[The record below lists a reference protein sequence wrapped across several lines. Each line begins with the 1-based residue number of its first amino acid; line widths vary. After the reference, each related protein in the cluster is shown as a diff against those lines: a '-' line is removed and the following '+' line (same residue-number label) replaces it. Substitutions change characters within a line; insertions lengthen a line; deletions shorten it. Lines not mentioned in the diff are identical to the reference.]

1 MEMEME
7 KETHNKMIS
16 SVCPKRMI
24 THNIIIINSTSCLS
38 VVWNV
43 YNSLTRISHWCI
55 SLPTAEK
62 AKEKEGRKKKEQ
74 TNIFQPFHHWL
85 LCLKIW
91 DWQNTGLDLFIF
103 RVKSR
108 CACILWMYHFKTRK
122 KIRLKT

>member
-16 SVCPKRMI
+16 SVCPKRMT
-24 THNIIIINSTSCLS
+24 THIIIINSTSCLS

-62 AKEKEGRKKKEQ
+62 AKEKEGRKKNKQ
-74 TNIFQPFHHWL
+74 ISFN
-85 LCLKIW
+85 
-91 DWQNTGLDLFIF
+91 LFIIGYF
-103 RVKSR
+103 VQKYGIGKTRDLIYLFFVSSHDVHAYS
-108 CACILWMYHFKTRK
+108 ACIILRHERK
-122 KIRLKT
+122 